1 MTIPVSFNYAHS
13 MMVITDLQGSE
24 IFLSSTIKHK
34 EYLVQTIWH
43 ITSALSVYS
52 FLIISIRSDVL
63 PVIAI
68 MFHTGQIMVSYEHFH
83 SILQL
88 SIPCILCITCTVYYT
103 IPRNI

>member
-1 MTIPVSFNYAHS
+1 MTVPVSFNNAHS
-13 MMVITDLQGSE
+13 LMAIRDLQRSK
-24 IFLSSTIKHK
+24 IFLSSTINHK

-63 PVIAI
+63 PVTAI
-68 MFHTGQIMVSYEHFH
+68 MFHTGQIMVSYKHFH

-88 SIPCILCITCTVYYT
+88 SIPCIFCITCTVYYT